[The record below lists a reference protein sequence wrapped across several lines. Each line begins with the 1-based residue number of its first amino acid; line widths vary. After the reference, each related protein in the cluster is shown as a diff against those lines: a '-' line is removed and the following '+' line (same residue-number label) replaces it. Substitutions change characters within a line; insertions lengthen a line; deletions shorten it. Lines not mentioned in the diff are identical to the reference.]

1 MELESGTIV
10 IDGVDIS
17 KIDLATLRSSRITV
31 TPQKPA
37 FVFVTNYIIG
47 TPL

>member
-1 MELESGTIV
+1 MDLESGTIV

-17 KIDLATLRSSRITV
+17 KIDLATLRSRITV